1 MNYED
6 ILQNIKQDDNNELQT
21 SIYRYNGILEAI
33 RFFANRL
40 TYEQITD
47 TSFDFVNELLTADK
61 SVMLLFREGRYKVHK
76 TRGVNLIG
84 YELAQTPELAG
95 FALYVGN
102 VIHGRSQLEAY
113 FPKDLLDAVDANV
126 MIPLTLEDKLNGF
139 VLVSGRVSG
148 KFNESDIL
156 VCETL
161 MNLFNNAL
169 EGCMRLERLQV
180 TNRELDEKI
189 FNLFAINQSAKAM
202 LTEHRLEELY
212 SLAVDVFSELTQSAY
227 TGFFLFDDP
236 SEKYT
241 LKAYRDVFHANTLN
255 KLSFTLNEETP
266 VNTLKQIADLSVDA
280 DIAYFESL
288 YLEGIAPLE
297 MVNARYVVFIYGKQ
311 GKVLGFV
318 TLGETVSGALYKKSA
333 FELVDS
339 LASYTYIAL
348 SNAMLL
354 KVVNDQK
361 ELLQLK
367 LDRLMTLN
375 TLMKNIN
382 SADSSSRMIA
392 LALETLTVSFGVESC
407 LVTLYNDGKDT
418 LDVHAA
424 SDPSLE
430 GLSIPMN
437 EIISPLREGKILFES
452 RSENVSLYV
461 GDEISNA
468 IREKSGV
475 LMIPMTLDRYELK
488 LIGAIM
494 IFRHKKS
501 VLSNEEDVLTYETVA
516 NHMAPLIEGFSELE
530 RRMRLYK
537 PDVLQLFLNEV
548 EAQIREC
555 IEYAFDL
562 EIIQVVDRSASPFAE
577 SGAGMVLKELLQ
589 NVYRVSYDR
598 TYLVVQSDFEYNYQ
612 FVCNSVSGTDV
623 LIKRFRLFKDFN
635 TFEEF
640 LSLQSG

>member
-1 MNYED
+1 
-6 ILQNIKQDDNNELQT
+6 
-21 SIYRYNGILEAI
+21 
-33 RFFANRL
+33 
-40 TYEQITD
+40 
-47 TSFDFVNELLTADK
+47 
-61 SVMLLFREGRYKVHK
+61 
-76 TRGVNLIG
+76 
-84 YELAQTPELAG
+84 
-95 FALYVGN
+95 
-102 VIHGRSQLEAY
+102 
-113 FPKDLLDAVDANV
+113 
-126 MIPLTLEDKLNGF
+126 
-139 VLVSGRVSG
+139 
-148 KFNESDIL
+148 
-156 VCETL
+156 
-161 MNLFNNAL
+161 
-169 EGCMRLERLQV
+169 MRLESCRV
-180 TNRELDEKI
+180 NNRELDEKI

-382 SADSSSRMIA
+382 SADSSSR
-392 LALETLTVSFGVESC
+392 
-407 LVTLYNDGKDT
+407 
-418 LDVHAA
+418 
-424 SDPSLE
+424 
-430 GLSIPMN
+430 
-437 EIISPLREGKILFES
+437 
-452 RSENVSLYV
+452 
-461 GDEISNA
+461 
-468 IREKSGV
+468 
-475 LMIPMTLDRYELK
+475 
-488 LIGAIM
+488 
-494 IFRHKKS
+494 
-501 VLSNEEDVLTYETVA
+501 
-516 NHMAPLIEGFSELE
+516 
-530 RRMRLYK
+530 
-537 PDVLQLFLNEV
+537 
-548 EAQIREC
+548 
-555 IEYAFDL
+555 
-562 EIIQVVDRSASPFAE
+562 
-577 SGAGMVLKELLQ
+577 
-589 NVYRVSYDR
+589 
-598 TYLVVQSDFEYNYQ
+598 
-612 FVCNSVSGTDV
+612 
-623 LIKRFRLFKDFN
+623 
-635 TFEEF
+635 
-640 LSLQSG
+640 

>member
-6 ILQNIKQDDNNELQT
+6 ILQNIKQDNNNELQT

-61 SVMLLFREGRYKVHK
+61 SVMFLFTDGRYKVHK

-84 YELAQTPELAG
+84 YELDKTPELDG
-95 FALYVGN
+95 FALYVGT
-102 VIHGRSQLEAY
+102 VINGRGQLEHY
-113 FPKDLLDAVDANV
+113 FQKDLLDAVDASV
-126 MIPLTLEDKLNGF
+126 MIPLILEDKLNGF
-139 VLVSGRVSG
+139 FLVSGRVSG

-169 EGCMRLERLQV
+169 EGCMRLERLQT
-180 TNRELDEKI
+180 TNKELDEKI

-241 LKAYRDVFHANTLN
+241 LKAFRDVFHANTIN
-255 KLSFTLNEETP
+255 NLSFTLNEETP
-266 VNTLKQIADLSVDA
+266 INTLKQIADLSVKE

-288 YLEGIAPLE
+288 YLEGIEPLE

-311 GKVLGFV
+311 GKILGFV
-318 TLGETVSGALYKKSA
+318 TLGETVSGALYKRSA

-361 ELLQLK
+361 EMLQLK
-367 LDRLMTLN
+367 LNRLMTLN

-382 SADSSSRMIA
+382 SADSSNRMIA
-392 LALETLTVSFGVESC
+392 LALNTLTVSFGVESC
-407 LVTLYNDGKDT
+407 LITLYNPEKNT
-418 LDVHAA
+418 LDVRAA

-430 GLSIPMN
+430 DLSIPMN
-437 EIISPLREGKILFES
+437 EVINPIREGKILFES
-452 RSENVSLYV
+452 QSENVPEYI
-461 GDEISNA
+461 GHEISDA
-468 IREKSGV
+468 IREKSG
-475 LMIPMTLDRYELK
+475 LLIIPMTLDRYELK
-488 LIGAIM
+488 LIGAIL
-494 IFRHKKS
+494 IFRHNKS

-516 NHMAPLIEGFSELE
+516 NHMAPLVEGFTELE
-530 RRMRLYK
+530 RRMKLYK
-537 PDVLQLFLNEV
+537 PDVQKLFLNEV

-555 IEYAFDL
+555 IEYTFDL
-562 EIIQVVDRSASPFAE
+562 EIIQVLDRSASPFAE
-577 SGAGMVLKELLQ
+577 SNAGIMLRELMQ
-589 NVYRVSYDR
+589 NVYRVSYDC
-598 TYLVVQSDFEYNYQ
+598 TYLVVQCDFEYNYQ
-612 FVCNSVSGTDV
+612 FVCNSVSGNNV
-623 LIKRFRLFKDFN
+623 VIKRFRLFKDFN

-640 LSLQSG
+640 LSLQAV